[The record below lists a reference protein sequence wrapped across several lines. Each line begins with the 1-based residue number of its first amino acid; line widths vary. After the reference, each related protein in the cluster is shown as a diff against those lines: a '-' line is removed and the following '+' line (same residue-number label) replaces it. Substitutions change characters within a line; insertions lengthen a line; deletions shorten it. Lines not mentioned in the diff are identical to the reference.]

1 MIYLIKQEECI
12 MMIRNLEIAESYK
25 LMIFFWT
32 LDCIVQGDNMSK
44 KNIIQIDNNRKK
56 LKIIIEMMLNRGF
69 KL

>member
-12 MMIRNLEIAESYK
+12 MMIRNLGIAESYK

-44 KNIIQIDNNRKK
+44 KNII
-56 LKIIIEMMLNRGF
+56 
-69 KL
+69 